1 MTRINPKTETNPKI
15 KGILFDLDGTLVNSF
30 PSIIIAFREAFKFL
44 EPYAKTKLNFT
55 DDEIKKL
62 IGIPHQ
68 QTFRKIA
75 NDNEAV
81 EKASMIFR
89 ETRKKFMVDAID
101 GSIDLLN
108 FLKTKNFNLGIVT
121 TTGRELTDRILN
133 DLNVQNLFEV
143 VITGTDVLNL
153 KPHPE
158 PILKAIEILNLSKD
172 KDSCIMVGDHPN
184 YIIAANSAG
193 IKSIAILYAHT
204 KDEFRRYNPTYIVN
218 SIGEIKN
225 VIDKF

>member
-15 KGILFDLDGTLVNSF
+15 KGILFDLDGTLANSF

-68 QTFRKIA
+68 QTFGKIA

-81 EKASMIFR
+81 EKASKIFR
-89 ETRKKFMVDAID
+89 ETRKKFKVDAID
-101 GSIDLLN
+101 GSVDLLN
-108 FLKTKNFNLGIVT
+108 FLKAKNFKLGIVT
-121 TTGRELTDRILN
+121 TTGRKLTERILN
-133 DLNVQNLFEV
+133 DLNVQNLFEA

-158 PILKAIEILNLSKD
+158 PILKAIELLNLSKD
-172 KDSCIMVGDHPN
+172 SCVMSGDHPN
-184 YIIAANSAG
+184 DIIAANSAG

-204 KDEFRRYNPTYIVN
+204 KDEFERYNPTYIVS

-225 VIDKF
+225 IPGILG

>member
-15 KGILFDLDGTLVNSF
+15 KGILFDLDGTLANSF

-55 DDEIKKL
+55 DYEIKKL

-68 QTFRKIA
+68 QTFIKIA

-81 EKASMIFR
+81 AKAAMIFR
-89 ETRKKFMVDAID
+89 ETRKKFRVDAID

-121 TTGRELTDRILN
+121 TTGRELTERILN
-133 DLNVQNLFEV
+133 DLNVQNLFEA

-172 KDSCIMVGDHPN
+172 SCVMVGDHPN
-184 YIIAANSAG
+184 DIIAANSAG
-193 IKSIAILYAHT
+193 IKSIAILYTHT
-204 KDEFRRYNPTYIVN
+204 KDEFRRYNPTYIVS
-218 SIGEIKN
+218 SIGEMKN
-225 VIDKF
+225 IPGILG